1 MSRVLRGVR
10 RIFGLFRVCFK
21 FFGVNDSFGG
31 FVVSFGGKCYVGE
44 ELIFFGFFLRGEL
57 E

>member
-31 FVVSFGGKCYVGE
+31 FVVLFGGKCYVGE